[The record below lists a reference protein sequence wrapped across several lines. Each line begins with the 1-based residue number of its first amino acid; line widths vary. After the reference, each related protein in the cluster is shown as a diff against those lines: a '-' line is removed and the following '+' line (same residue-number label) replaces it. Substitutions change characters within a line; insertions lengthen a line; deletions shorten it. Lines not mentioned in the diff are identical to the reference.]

1 MHVLFGIAV
10 VIIAALFLL
19 GAVSRARENARGTA
33 QPKGPSGRL
42 MRAAAHPANR
52 QALAAARAD
61 AVRVWEAARSTDW
74 LEQRRHERATTA
86 KGGSAPAARAAPA
99 PDSKWHVPGHEAD
112 PHGRI
117 RRPVAKALDATGTW
131 RLLPS
136 RAQSA
141 LCGCPACKGS
151 SAPGSTANGDGTA
164 PAANGTKPAIR
175 VLPRQQAARTPP
187 AAPSGGTTVSAGTS
201 TASAEKLI
209 EGINEIHAHAA
220 AGGIHA
226 KREAILAAHECAVR
240 FAAMLQMLS
249 RTLAERHYGPE
260 ITEPLASAATHITAG
275 RMSISESDATLT
287 SMLNMTVDA
296 LGSSPRQAPVHTELS
311 ETGSN

>member
-42 MRAAAHPANR
+42 MRAAAHPTNR

-74 LEQRRHERATTA
+74 LEQRRHERATAAEGDSAPAAATA
-86 KGGSAPAARAAPA
+86 PGKPGKPPPAIKAAATAPARSPGVLRKLIPSRPAATAEAAAPAARAAPPA
-99 PDSKWHVPGHEAD
+99 PPKTP
-112 PHGRI
+112 
-117 RRPVAKALDATGTW
+117 
-131 RLLPS
+131 
-136 RAQSA
+136 AQ
-141 LCGCPACKGS
+141 
-151 SAPGSTANGDGTA
+151 TA
-164 PAANGTKPAIR
+164 PR
-175 VLPRQQAARTPP
+175 PP
-187 AAPSGGTTVSAGTS
+187 AAPPGGTTVSAGTS